1 MNFEIKIR
9 FKLLCARCVRLSEA
23 RSRLKPEF
31 ACESSKST
39 LKVLESIR
47 LVRYFFIY
55 TLGIFSGAGA
65 TYHNH
70 CLGTPRRPEL
80 HPPQC
85 TILATLSHTA
95 SRALMRT
102 TVLVCGGPAMSPF
115 WSFFGFGVES
125 LHLLSSLLPGVAL
138 RGDVIFCSPSLL
150 TSRFCSLK
158 KGVVE

>member
-85 TILATLSHTA
+85 TILATLSHTV

-115 WSFFGFGVES
+115 WSFFGFGGIAA
-125 LHLLSSLLPGVAL
+125 SSLFTSARGRTQ

>member
-85 TILATLSHTA
+85 TILATPPHGFPGPYAHNRACARVRRCRPSGLS
-95 SRALMRT
+95 S
-102 TVLVCGGPAMSPF
+102 GS
-115 WSFFGFGVES
+115 VES
-125 LHLLSSLLPGVAL
+125 LHLSSLLPGFAL
-138 RGDVIFCSPSLL
+138 RGDVIFCSPSLF
-150 TSRFCSLK
+150 T
-158 KGVVE
+158 